1 MPMTS
6 KEMLKFLKQNGF
18 EEIGQNGSHKK
29 TDMQRNWKNGNR
41 SLSLQRPEK
50 RYGAGNT
57 KTGGAEISPC
67 LRISRRCQY
76 E

>member
-29 TDMQRNWKNGNR
+29 LICK
-41 SLSLQRPEK
+41 E
-50 RYGAGNT
+50 
-57 KTGGAEISPC
+57 TG
-67 LRISRRCQY
+67 RI
-76 E
+76 